1 MLKTAL
7 IILRI
12 LLHLPSTILVVHN
25 IINVKICLKEVS
37 KVFLT
42 YISRT
47 IVLVNVSRT
56 IRILRNN
63 MILSILYSYP
73 ASTTILINYLYFRL
87 ITIITCFFTK
97 EEYKLRCHL
106 NTITYCR
113 ISSSNE
119 IQTDI
124 RNLLTIR
131 LLSTNIFWILI
142 KSTIINTLKFR
153 LSKIYTKNI

>member
-12 LLHLPSTILVVHN
+12 LLHLPSTILVAHN

-47 IVLVNVSRT
+47 IILINVSRT
-56 IRILRNN
+56 IRILRNY
-63 MILSILYSYP
+63 MILSIFYSYP
-73 ASTTILINYLYFRL
+73 ASTTILINYLYLRL
-87 ITIITCFFTK
+87 ITIIACFLTK

-106 NTITYCR
+106 NIITYCR
-113 ISSSNE
+113 ISSSNKV
-119 IQTDI
+119 QTNI
-124 RNLLTIR
+124 RNLFTIR
-131 LLSTNIFWILI
+131 LLSTSIFWIFI
-142 KSTIINTLKFR
+142 KSTVINTLKFR
-153 LSKIYTKNI
+153 LSRIYTKNV